1 MSDGAGGGEQE
12 LLGGWALHRTVG
24 ILGQVYFVVLCLGF
38 LICHMVCLAS
48 QEVFTFIIKP

>member
-38 LICHMVCLAS
+38 LICHMVCSAS
-48 QEVFTFIIKP
+48 QEVFTFILKP